1 MTQEPTQLVTL
12 VKPFRSSLRTVV
24 MRVNGQVVLPVRRIH
39 GLATWLL
46 EPGRYIIATI
56 HRRRLR
62 VFEVTIQCLEIGIGV
77 RLVLSESS
85 FITTSIA
92 RSTITG
98 LARGVCPW

>member
-1 MTQEPTQLVTL
+1 MTTQLVTL
-12 VKPFRSSLRTVV
+12 NKPFRSALRTVV
-24 MRVNGQVVLPVRRIH
+24 IKPNGQVVVPVRRIH

-56 HRRRLR
+56 HKPRRLR

>member
-1 MTQEPTQLVTL
+1 MKEPAQVIILNR
-12 VKPFRSSLRTVV
+12 PFRSALKTFV
-24 MRVNGQVVLPVRRIH
+24 MRVNGQFIVPVKREH

-85 FITTSIA
+85 FITTSVA

>member
-1 MTQEPTQLVTL
+1 MKEPAQVIILNM
-12 VKPFRSSLRTVV
+12 PFRSALKTFV
-24 MRVNGQVVLPVRRIH
+24 MRVNGQFIVPVKREH

-56 HRRRLR
+56 HKPRRLR

-98 LARGVCPW
+98 LARGVCQW